1 MDDENKGASPIQRA
15 VAAAGGRPQFA
26 RLMGV
31 SVVMVHKWL
40 TGRARLTGERARQV
54 ESVTNGQVK
63 RHELRPDLFDA
74 PAESAA

>member
-1 MDDENKGASPIQRA
+1 MSDEIKGASPLERA
-15 VAAAGGRPQFA
+15 VAAAGGRSQFA
-26 RLMGV
+26 RRMGV

-54 ESVTNGQVK
+54 EHIVGGVVK
-63 RHELRPDLFDA
+63 RHELRPDLFDP